1 MPNYNISINSELA
14 RVIDREIMEKKYS
27 SRSEF
32 FRDLV
37 RDRFVAGDEKYDIA
51 ALSLRDP
58 DYALVKKRKLGARFV
73 RLNDL
78 LRL

>member
-14 RVIDREIMEKKYS
+14 QVIDRAMREKKYS

-37 RDRFVAGDEKYDIA
+37 RDKFVIGSEENDITR
-51 ALSLRDP
+51 LSSSDS
-58 DYALVKKRKLGARFV
+58 DYALVKKRKRGAQFV

-78 LRL
+78 LCR